1 MRTSLEYLFGWG
13 YRDIEK
19 LEELLEA
26 AEKFNIYPDEILEDI
41 REIENDPT
49 DINSWIYSTMSLLF
63 YKIMD
68 KVEKTT
74 YDKNIIK
81 KVEKIREEFS
91 PYVNAMDSWFN
102 NFLDEINLQNTK
114 DVIIEEVINALKEM

>member
-1 MRTSLEYLFGWG
+1 MRASLEYLFGWG

-68 KVEKTT
+68 K
-74 YDKNIIK
+74 
-81 KVEKIREEFS
+81 
-91 PYVNAMDSWFN
+91 
-102 NFLDEINLQNTK
+102 K

>member
-26 AEKFNIYPDEILEDI
+26 AEKFNIYPDEILENI
-41 REIENDPT
+41 KEIENDPT

-68 KVEKTT
+68 EVEKEI

>member
-41 REIENDPT
+41 KEIENDPT

-68 KVEKTT
+68 EVEKEI

-102 NFLDEINLQNTK
+102 NFLDEIDLQK
-114 DVIIEEVINALKEM
+114 DKNEIIEEVIKAIEKM

>member
-68 KVEKTT
+68 KVEKAT

>member
-68 KVEKTT
+68 EVEKEI

>member
-1 MRTSLEYLFGWG
+1 MRASLEYLFGWG

-68 KVEKTT
+68 KVEKAT